1 MMMERILFVGAHH
14 DDLELGMGG
23 SVKRWSME
31 GKKVFAAMLT
41 NSQWKAPDG
50 RVFRD
55 PACVITECE
64 QSASLLGFEPFHL
77 DLSDANNIRF
87 EDAHVVKVLDL
98 ISRLKVDTLVTIWE
112 HDAHPAHQATNAIAM
127 AATRKVPN
135 VLTVRLSWNSVPEP
149 WKPNLFVDV
158 TATLEHRI
166 AALRC
171 YRSEWERTGPLWEQY
186 IRSTAALFGLECG
199 YEAAEAFS
207 VVKLR
212 M

>member
-1 MMMERILFVGAHH
+1 MERILFVGAHH

-23 SVKRWSME
+23 SVKRWTME
-31 GKKVFAAMLT
+31 GKRVFAAMLT
-41 NSQWKAPDG
+41 NSQWSAPGG
-50 RVFRD
+50 RLFRD
-55 PACVITECE
+55 PARVVAECE
-64 QSASLLGFEPFHL
+64 RSAGLLGFEPFHL
-77 DLSDANNIRF
+77 DLSDANNIQF
-87 EDAHVVKVLDL
+87 ADAHVVKVLDL
-98 ISRLKVDTLVTIWE
+98 ISTLRVDTIVTIWE
-112 HDAHPAHQATNAIAM
+112 HDAHPAHKATNAIAM

-135 VLTVRLSWNSVPEP
+135 VLTVRLSWNAVSEA

-166 AALRC
+166 AALQC
-171 YRSEWERTGPLWEQY
+171 YQSEWERTGPLWEQY

-199 YEAAEAFS
+199 CKAAEGFS